1 MLNFVFKMK
10 HLHQNIQAII
20 LSNNDKSTNII
31 QTIDKKS
38 LMNYDMIADAQNIFL
53 FFLFLKI

>member
-1 MLNFVFKMK
+1 MK